1 MVMVEE
7 IKKGG
12 KVYIRQRDKE
22 GCRGIK
28 KGGGVSH

>member
-1 MVMVEE
+1 MLLEE

-12 KVYIRQRDKE
+12 NIYVRQRDTE

-28 KGGGVSH
+28 KGGGESH